1 MDLVEKITKGDIL
14 TIARLISRVERND
27 PKAVKIIKDIYAKS
41 GNSHLIGV
49 TGPPGAGKSCLVAA
63 LTRQFRKEDKTVG
76 VLAVDPSSPL
86 TGGAFLGDR
95 ARMDDLTGDDGVF
108 IRSLASRGSTGGL
121 SEAVSDAADILDVSG
136 KDNVII
142 ETVGVGQG
150 EIEVTKIAHTVIL
163 VLVPGYGD
171 TLQALKAGIMEVA
184 DIIVVNKGDLPDAD
198 RTFNEIH
205 SVQKYAECNE
215 NEKSWQVPIIKTSA
229 IKGDG
234 IEELSSAISSRY
246 SFLKEVN
253 ALGNKNKERRTRQFL
268 DILTRRVRD
277 EFLDTL
283 KTDPDLQK
291 WVGSIGDLKLDP
303 YTASEQVLKMLRK
316 SRKGRGKKK

>member
-108 IRSLASRGSTGGL
+108 IRSLASRGSSGGL

-184 DIIVVNKGDLPDAD
+184 DIIVVNKGDLPGAD

-205 SVQKYAECNE
+205 SVQKYAECNK

-246 SFLKEVN
+246 SFLKEEN
-253 ALGNKNKERRTRQFL
+253 ALGDKNRDRRTRQFL

-283 KTDPDLQK
+283 KTDPDLQE
-291 WVGSIGDLKLDP
+291 WVGKIGDLKLDP

-316 SRKGRGKKK
+316 SKEGRGKKK